1 MRASWLDY
9 PRIFGCGGSTEPSG
23 ISHCLP
29 GDGLFAA
36 GMQCQPSRWS
46 SVQDRKRT
54 VEIIGRE
61 DESEDKK
68 VVVPPFNEDLQSP
81 ADHVAIQ

>member
-1 MRASWLDY
+1 LTETSGVSRCL
-9 PRIFGCGGSTEPSG
+9 ST
-23 ISHCLP
+23 
-29 GDGLFAA
+29 DRLFAA

-61 DESEDKK
+61 DESGDKK
-68 VVVPPFNEDLQSP
+68 VAVPPVNKCLQPP